1 MLRKVRQGD
10 VVEVKGK
17 GYCFNDL
24 SATAFDA
31 TLKSRRVGVNI
42 AMHPADG
49 GKQILIPFD
58 DLKKAVEE
66 AQSKE
71 AGANTIEVP
80 GVGQVS
86 VTPSAMAAI
95 DLASEEQ

>member
-1 MLRKVRQGD
+1 MRRVRQGD

-42 AMHPADG
+42 AMHPVG
-49 GKQILIPFD
+49 EGEQELIPFD
-58 DLKKAVEE
+58 ELKKAVEE
-66 AQSKE
+66 AQAKE
-71 AGANTIEVP
+71 AGKK
-80 GVGQVS
+80 
-86 VTPSAMAAI
+86 
-95 DLASEEQ
+95 